1 MSSDERTQQLP
12 TMTTTAFKQS
22 QQALNP
28 MTAIGKTILNR
39 VIVALLAFLVL
50 AGLLWLY
57 TLWQDGNRQLQQSR
71 EIDNEIS
78 ARISRADKL
87 RKYGLLN
94 DSLPSAMSEA
104 FEILDGSD
112 PVYEH
117 FQHVPLLALLHQ
129 QTQLVSGGE
138 KTILTEA
145 YRLAQR
151 FAQQSLGLTADISS
165 GYFGQSWADFES
177 DWERFIQLERWGLA
191 ALNVP
196 LLDVERVLRELDALF
211 NAMQRAGGALTAKD
225 IRSAIQLAIFY
236 GSRIYNFGDPKSC
249 ARIYLYTANRL
260 LLLDTLSMI
269 DTTDASNNNNEAPV
283 VTRAR
288 ELLQKTSASIN
299 QITDANAVQ
308 TAWDLR
314 SAFDM
319 LLTESAAN

>member
-1 MSSDERTQQLP
+1 MANDAPTQILP
-12 TMTTTAFKQS
+12 AIPDNAVKSS
-22 QQALNP
+22 QQTNSMKTMLKTALNS
-28 MTAIGKTILNR
+28 II
-39 VIVALLAFLVL
+39 IVLLVFL
-50 AGLLWLY
+50 AASSLLWLY
-57 TLWQDGNRQLQQSR
+57 TLWQESNHRQQQSR
-71 EIDNEIS
+71 QIDNEIS

-94 DSLPSAMSEA
+94 DSLPSAMNEA

-112 PVYEH
+112 PVYPH
-117 FQHVPLLALLHQ
+117 FKHVPLLALLHQ
-129 QTQLVSGGE
+129 QTQLVSRSE

-151 FAQQSLGLTADISS
+151 FAQQSLGLTANISS
-165 GYFGQSWADFES
+165 GYFGQSWADFET

-196 LLDVERVLRELDALF
+196 LLDVDRVIRELDTLF

-225 IRSAIQLAIFY
+225 MRSTIQLAIFY

-269 DTTDASNNNNEAPV
+269 DTTDNETGSDEAPV

-288 ELLQKTSASIN
+288 ELLTKTTESIN
-299 QITDANAVQ
+299 QITDTNAVQ
-308 TAWDLR
+308 IAWDLR

-319 LLTESAAN
+319 LLTDSSTN